1 MGIYDASTIVPKL
14 EANGSNFWKWDAAV
28 AMYAKLHDMTN
39 ILSGARTK
47 PDLPSRAGWIPD
59 AEPLDMST
67 IDINND
73 DDQDKL
79 TRRAAFDSSRQ
90 MINGAIEK
98 NVEKQEER
106 IRHWN
111 KCDAALNM
119 TFLQSLS
126 REVYEAIAGLDTA
139 AGQYAEISRRY
150 KEEGLNEACS
160 AWADFFQLRCADC
173 HNTVKFTDKFR
184 AALNKLKD
192 LKLILPEKGIL
203 YQFILAIQD
212 SYPDYAR
219 TIRRD
224 LRSDRSTTLDAV
236 IHELNDEARREDPV
250 KAAAFAANKKT

>member
-1 MGIYDASTIVPKL
+1 
-14 EANGSNFWKWDAAV
+14 
-28 AMYAKLHDMTN
+28 
-39 ILSGARTK
+39 
-47 PDLPSRAGWIPD
+47 
-59 AEPLDMST
+59 MST
-67 IDINND
+67 IDISNNNN
-73 DDQDKL
+73 QDKL
-79 TRRAAFDSSRQ
+79 TRRAAFDLSRQ

-106 IRHWN
+106 IQHWN
-111 KCDAALNM
+111 KCDTALNM

-126 REVYEAIAGLDTA
+126 CEVYEAIAGLDTA

-203 YQFILAIQD
+203 YQFILAI
-212 SYPDYAR
+212 
-219 TIRRD
+219 
-224 LRSDRSTTLDAV
+224 
-236 IHELNDEARREDPV
+236 
-250 KAAAFAANKKT
+250 